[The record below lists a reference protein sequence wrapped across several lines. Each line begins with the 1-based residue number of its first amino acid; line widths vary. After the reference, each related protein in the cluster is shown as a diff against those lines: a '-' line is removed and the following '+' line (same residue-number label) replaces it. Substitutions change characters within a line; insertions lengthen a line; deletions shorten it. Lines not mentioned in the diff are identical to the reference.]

1 MRLLRLV
8 VVAAFAWVVDLVWV
22 LTPVGQLYTAGM
34 LGTIWRV
41 LPALVFV
48 VVLGWV
54 FFELLR
60 WRRRLGITRAR
71 RGTTPAQVAAQIT
84 NASRRNRR

>member
-8 VVAAFAWVVDLVWV
+8 LVAAFAWVVDLVWV
-22 LTPVGQLYTAGM
+22 LTPVGQFYTGGT

-48 VVLGWV
+48 VVLAWV
-54 FFELLR
+54 VFELFS

-71 RGTTPAQVAAQIT
+71 RGTTPAQVAAQIAQ
-84 NASRRNRR
+84 ASRRNRR